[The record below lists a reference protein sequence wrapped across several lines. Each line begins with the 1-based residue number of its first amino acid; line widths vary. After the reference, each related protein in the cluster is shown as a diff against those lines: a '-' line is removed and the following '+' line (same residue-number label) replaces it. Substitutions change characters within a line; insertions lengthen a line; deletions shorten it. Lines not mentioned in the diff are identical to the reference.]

1 MSETV
6 FRIFRIFILS
16 AIYAS
21 FFISF
26 IILINFTY
34 SLLAVTVNNS
44 MLGDLLALMQLWL
57 PFNLS
62 VMTGWAFTV
71 VTIYLYFRAMLFVTR
86 SVSEF
91 FGH

>member
-6 FRIFRIFILS
+6 YKIFRLFILS

-26 IILINFTY
+26 IILLNFTY
-34 SLLAVTVNNS
+34 SLLSVTVNNN
-44 MLGDLLALMQLWL
+44 MLGDLLSLLQLWL

-62 VMTGWAFTV
+62 TMTSWAFSV
-71 VTIYLYFRAMLFVTR
+71 VIIYLYFKALLFVTR
-86 SVSEF
+86 SVTEF
-91 FGH
+91 FGN